1 MKVDGYKTYIG
12 FVLLGLVG
20 IAYKLH
26 AAGVG
31 WMEWFDPS
39 WAEWLMISIGSLTGV
54 AIRHA
59 VKKTEAPPPSVS
71 TPGKWPP
78 EPSSN

>member
-59 VKKTEAPPPSVS
+59 IKKTATPPASLDDKWPPPPS
-71 TPGKWPP
+71 
-78 EPSSN
+78 NN